1 MESGVIQSS
10 MDMKLKYVMQKY
22 HDFKILQSYSLITT
36 NPNINLAKML
46 KFGLS
51 SIKGFRLGAK

>member
-1 MESGVIQSS
+1 MEFGVIQSS

-22 HDFKILQSYSLITT
+22 HDFKIQSYSLIT